1 MKGTKQRAGVR
12 AIYIALLILV
22 LGSACRHMRFPE
34 PTAPKEAETKQT
46 PAEAP
51 TESWSELAAQGRAAF
66 RANDLPE
73 SERAYIA
80 SLDATSKFESSDV
93 RVTTAI
99 DNLARLASYYQGT
112 DEREKAQALVKIL
125 AENAQEG
132 RKGDFETAGLPMTAE
147 AERLAED
154 EDFESAADLY
164 TLSLSLIGVGKRI
177 NRPAR
182 IAAQWDLMQIYI
194 DTSQIAKAETEL
206 NSIQEEIL
214 ERFGPDSTQSVGLLI
229 PTAQIQ
235 IANGQTGVAEETYR
249 KVLESDLASS
259 EQQALALQLYT
270 EALEGLDRKED
281 AARLQAEFKTLGE
294 TQ

>member
-1 MKGTKQRAGVR
+1 MITKQRAGVR

-34 PTAPKEAETKQT
+34 PTAPKEEVKKETPEET
-46 PAEAP
+46 PA
-51 TESWSELAAQGRAAF
+51 ESWSELAAQGRAAF
-66 RANDLPE
+66 RANDVAE

-99 DNLARLASYYQGT
+99 DNLARLATYYQRT
-112 DEREKAQALVKIL
+112 DEPEKAQALVKIL
-125 AENAQEG
+125 SQNAQEG

-147 AERLAED
+147 ANRLAEED
-154 EDFESAADLY
+154 DFESATNLY
-164 TLSLSLIGVGKRI
+164 TLSLSLIGVDKRI

-182 IAAQWDLMQIYI
+182 IAAQWNLMQIYI
-194 DTSQIAKAETEL
+194 DTSQIAEAETEL
-206 NSIQEEIL
+206 ESIEQAIL
-214 ERFGPDSTQSVGLLI
+214 ERFGPDSKQSVGLLI

-235 IANGQTGVAEETYR
+235 VANGESEVAEENYR
-249 KVLESDLASS
+249 KVLESDLASP
-259 EQQALALQLYT
+259 EQQALALELYT

-281 AARLQAEFKTLGE
+281 AARLKAEFKTLGQ
-294 TQ
+294 TP